1 MVRVSFINWLTL
13 NSSKWILRS
22 FSSSIDCKR
31 LFSSTTLEKSSG
43 KVSPVKE
50 IVNHSKNAIHF
61 VISLTALWPEWD
73 GKWVLNVLER
83 RWGKKWILAK
93 SVFHYQVE
101 IAFPTNHFVNIEMK
115 VVNTGLN
122 HCAGKVIN
130 IFLKSQAIVHCKM
143 KMHFTTS
150 ASCISQYYS
159 DPNLNSAFSKTK
171 FEQFLNTIFYKNQLS
186 LSKLVKIAKFTFS
199 DFTICQ
205 IQNLHNFGSQNFTW
219 KLKKFVPQI
228 W

>member
-1 MVRVSFINWLTL
+1 
-13 NSSKWILRS
+13 
-22 FSSSIDCKR
+22 
-31 LFSSTTLEKSSG
+31 
-43 KVSPVKE
+43 
-50 IVNHSKNAIHF
+50 
-61 VISLTALWPEWD
+61 
-73 GKWVLNVLER
+73 
-83 RWGKKWILAK
+83 
-93 SVFHYQVE
+93 
-101 IAFPTNHFVNIEMK
+101 MK

-205 IQNLHNFGSQNFTW
+205 IQNLHNFGSQNFTYV
-219 KLKKFVPQI
+219 KNEKVCSPNLIKSVFSFYRDCLYQGHCNVMCGCSNFQDMIKNLPNQYRDFSTCSEESERREEPESHIILVI
-228 W
+228 CND

>member
-13 NSSKWILRS
+13 NSSKWILLS

-61 VISLTALWPEWD
+61 VISLTALWPGSD
-73 GKWVLNVLER
+73 GIWVSN
-83 RWGKKWILAK
+83 LANSIIYTAK
-93 SVFHYQVE
+93 
-101 IAFPTNHFVNIEMK
+101 IAIFWHEMK

-130 IFLKSQAIVHCKM
+130 IFLKSQTIVHCKM

-159 DPNLNSAFSKTK
+159 DPNLKSPFSKTQ
-171 FEQFLNTIFYKNQLS
+171 FEQFGNAIFYKNPISSLKTCENCKIH
-186 LSKLVKIAKFTFS
+186 LSKFAKMKI
-199 DFTICQ
+199 
-205 IQNLHNFGSQNFTW
+205 W
-219 KLKKFVPQI
+219 KC
-228 W
+228 

>member
-1 MVRVSFINWLTL
+1 MFL
-13 NSSKWILRS
+13 NVVEEKNESWPNQ
-22 FSSSIDCKR
+22 C
-31 LFSSTTLEKSSG
+31 STT
-43 KVSPVKE
+43 
-50 IVNHSKNAIHF
+50 
-61 VISLTALWPEWD
+61 
-73 GKWVLNVLER
+73 KWKMLFQQ
-83 RWGKKWILAK
+83 I
-93 SVFHYQVE
+93 
-101 IAFPTNHFVNIEMK
+101 IFVNIKMK

-205 IQNLHNFGSQNFTW
+205 IQNLHNFGSQNFT
-219 KLKKFVPQI
+219 
-228 W
+228 